1 MNGRIRI
8 LFVKTYAYAPNQAF
22 DVPLGV
28 LYLSGYLKKHLGKQV
43 DISLIDLRILT
54 NKRLALKEK
63 ILSFKP
69 HIIGI
74 STLAFEHRF
83 LSDNT
88 AFMRAL
94 APEAV
99 LVIGGPYA
107 TSNVESVLL
116 ENPIDVAVLGE
127 GELSFLNLVKTFAS
141 GGDIREV
148 KGIAYKEDDSVV
160 VTEKEEYIHDLD
172 TIPVPDYSLVDFNDY
187 WGNRLQFNGI
197 LAEKKHASVIS
208 SRACPY
214 RCVYCHSMFGKKLR
228 KRSPAHF
235 LSEIRLLYTRY
246 GVREFHIID
255 DVFNLDRERMHA
267 ILSMIIESGMTVK
280 IAFPNGLR
288 GDVLEEEDIVLLKRA
303 GAYMLTLAIE
313 TGSPR
318 LQKVIRKNLDIPKV
332 MRNIAFAESLGLIT
346 RGFFM
351 LGFPGETVSEMRKT
365 IKTALDSKLSM
376 ASFFVVVPFENTEL
390 HTMAKEYLDVMD
402 KDLLSSY
409 QASTSFY
416 EKATG
421 YDVGTLQKTAYLK
434 FYTPHRLLRLFKKI
448 PRKSYQVS
456 KWLSFAYDLL
466 RL

>member
-1 MNGRIRI
+1 MNGKIRI

-28 LYLSGYLKKHLGKQV
+28 LYLSGYLKKHLGKRV

-54 NKRLALKEK
+54 NKQEALKQK

-69 HIIGI
+69 QIIGI
-74 STLAFEHRF
+74 STLAFEHHF

-88 AFMRAL
+88 AFIKKHAPDAL
-94 APEAV
+94 

-107 TSNVESVLL
+107 TSNVSSVLL
-116 ENPIDVAVLGE
+116 ENPIDYAVLGE
-127 GELSFLNLVKTFAS
+127 GEASFLNLVKAYTS
-141 GGDIREV
+141 HGDLDSVR
-148 KGIAYKEDDSVV
+148 GIAYKKDGTVV
-160 VTEKEEYIHDLD
+160 VTEKEDYIHNLD
-172 TIPVPDYSLVDFNDY
+172 SIPIPDYSLIHLSDY

-197 LAEKKHASVIS
+197 LAETKHASVIS

-228 KRSPAHF
+228 KRSPEHF
-235 LSEIRLLYTRY
+235 VSEIRYLYQKF

-255 DVFNLDRERMHA
+255 DVFNLDRPRMHT
-267 ILSMIIESGMTVK
+267 ILNLIIQSGMTIK

-288 GDVLEEEDIVLLKRA
+288 GDVLEEEDILLLKKA

-318 LQKVIRKNLDIPKV
+318 LQTVIRKNLDIEKV
-332 MRNIAFAESLGLIT
+332 MKNIAFAERIGLIT

-351 LGFPGETVSEMRKT
+351 LGFPGETIAEMKQT
-365 IKTALDSKLSM
+365 IRTALDSKLSM

-390 HTMAKEYLDVMD
+390 HDMARQYLDVMD

-409 QASTSFY
+409 QSSTSFY

-421 YDVGTLQKTAYLK
+421 YNVGKLQKLAYLR
-434 FYTPHRLLRLFKKI
+434 FYNPIRLIRLFLKI
-448 PRKSYQVS
+448 PRKSYQLS
-456 KWLSFAYDLL
+456 KWFSFAYDLL

>member
-1 MNGRIRI
+1 MNERIRI

-28 LYLSGYLKKHLGKQV
+28 LYLSGYLKKHLGKRV
-43 DISLIDLRILT
+43 DISLIDLRILSH
-54 NKRLALKEK
+54 KREALKQK

-69 HIIGI
+69 QIIGI
-74 STLAFEHRF
+74 STLAFEHHF

-88 AFMRAL
+88 AFIKEHAPDAL
-94 APEAV
+94 

-107 TSNVESVLL
+107 TSNFSSVLL
-116 ENPIDVAVLGE
+116 ENPIDYAVLGE
-127 GELSFLNLVKTFAS
+127 GEASFLNLVKAYAS
-141 GGDIREV
+141 KGDMDSVR
-148 KGIAYKEDDSVV
+148 GIAYKKGGKVV
-160 VTEKEEYIHDLD
+160 VTEKEDYIHNLD
-172 TIPVPDYSLVDFNDY
+172 SIPIPDYSLIHLNDY

-197 LAEKKHASVIS
+197 LAETKHASVIS

-228 KRSPAHF
+228 KRSPEHF
-235 LSEIRLLYTRY
+235 VSEIRYLYRTF

-255 DVFNLDRERMHA
+255 DVFNLDRPRMHT
-267 ILSMIIESGMTVK
+267 ILNLIIQSGMTLK

-288 GDVLEEEDIVLLKRA
+288 GDVLEEEDILLLKKA

-318 LQKVIRKNLDIPKV
+318 LQAVIRKNLDIKKV
-332 MRNIAFAESLGLIT
+332 MKNIAFAERIGLIT

-351 LGFPGETVSEMRKT
+351 LGFPGETIAEMKQT
-365 IKTALDSKLSM
+365 IQTALDSKLSM

-390 HTMAKEYLDVMD
+390 HDMAREYLDVMD

-409 QASTSFY
+409 QSSTSFY

-421 YDVGTLQKTAYLK
+421 YNVGKLQKLAYLR
-434 FYTPHRLLRLFKKI
+434 FYNPIRLLRLFLKI
-448 PRKSYQVS
+448 PRKSYQLS
-456 KWLSFAYDLL
+456 KWFSFAYDLL